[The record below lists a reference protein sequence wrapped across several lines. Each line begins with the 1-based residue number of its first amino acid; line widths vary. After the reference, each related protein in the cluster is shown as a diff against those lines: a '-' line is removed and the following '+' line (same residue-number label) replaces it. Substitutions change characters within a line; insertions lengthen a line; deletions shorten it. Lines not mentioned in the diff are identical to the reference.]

1 MDDGCWTGSGIRIA
15 TNSFQLEDIE
25 RLSQVLNLNYNL
37 KTTIQKV
44 SLRSS
49 STFGKIDGTAVAQ
62 ALLPSDPKGKEV
74 AKQRC
79 DSQGAG
85 KILYSLYIKKQSV
98 DNIRKILLPHMHS
111 SMFYK
116 LGIDNLI

>member
-25 RLSQVLNLNYNL
+25 RLSEVLNFNYNL
-37 KTTIQKV
+37 KTTIQKL
-44 SLRSS
+44 SSRSS
-49 STFGKIDGTAVAQ
+49 LMGGAVSNQPA
-62 ALLPSDPKGKEV
+62 
-74 AKQRC
+74 R
-79 DSQGAG
+79 GAR

-98 DNIRKILLPHMHS
+98 ENIREILLPYMHS

-116 LGIDNLI
+116 LGIDNTI